1 MSLAPTCIVSTSVGQ
16 IPDLAGQNHY
26 SWLNRIGSK
35 PKLKQE
41 LLFDQPKVCRQLT
54 AGLGP
59 RHKNQIQIRPIF
71 KTKPETRTLRQ
82 KKEKQNKTNTK
93 KIPIYLSKG
102 EARLLIK
109 VKNCPTL
116 L

>member
-71 KTKPETRTLRQ
+71 KTKPETRTLKQ
-82 KKEKQNKTNTK
+82 KNRTKPIPRKFQSIYQKGKQG
-93 KIPIYLSKG
+93 SS
-102 EARLLIK
+102 
-109 VKNCPTL
+109 
-116 L
+116 